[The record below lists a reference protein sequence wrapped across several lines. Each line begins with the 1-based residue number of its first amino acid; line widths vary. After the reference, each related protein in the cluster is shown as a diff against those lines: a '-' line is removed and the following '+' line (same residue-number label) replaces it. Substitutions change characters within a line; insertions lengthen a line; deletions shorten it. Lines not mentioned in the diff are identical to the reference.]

1 MAFSLEAA
9 LVVPLVIGTWLGFAQ
24 TALPAYV
31 DVRQSTRLEVRALK
45 DANRRD
51 RLYHVQTIGIGSR
64 WTMCL
69 ITSPQNLIEIVD
81 LIVDD
86 GRLLLSSFSGQ
97 SGERVAEP

>member
-9 LVVPLVIGTWLGFAQ
+9 LVVPLVIGPWLGFAQ

-64 WTMCL
+64 RTMCL